1 MMFFVAKNY
10 LMFFGA
16 YACRIG
22 LICGIFSANP
32 YVFGGDGRR
41 KEVKGVCVVKI
52 TNKLRYFM
60 ASALMLFST
69 ISPLGSAV
77 PRAYAEDT
85 LPEPVTK
92 KTIVPN
98 GDGTYKITLS
108 VTGKA
113 SSSQDNTKANI
124 VVVFDSSGSMSYS
137 TTENRYEERNNGRF
151 GKVDGNYV
159 QLYYQSTNYWGEV
172 TYREV
177 GDYGN
182 HSTVYYRDESSDSGY
197 TQYNGTRYAQVALNR
212 LSVAKTAVNGLAEKL
227 LAYNTTTGVSDM
239 VQMAFIDFASN
250 VKTDTTHTTPTTS
263 APTTSLNTFKS
274 WVNATTADGGTN
286 WEDALTAANNV
297 SFGDN
302 DPVYIIFVSDG
313 NPTFRNSRYNNRAN
327 DCDEYQG
334 YGNNRTCVRW
344 GSGSSDP
351 NGYNLGAAQNVAAT
365 IVTSKTLYSVGVFGD
380 VSNMQNLNSNAI
392 YKDAANQAA
401 LEAAFNDIVKAITNS
416 LSLTGVT
423 FTDGITGMTEAVIE
437 GKAGDFTYMKGG
449 SVWTDAPAATYDEDT
464 KTVKWNL
471 GETVLQDGE
480 TASISF
486 NVYPSQES
494 IDLVADLNNGKKSYD
509 SLTDAQKAQ
518 IVQSGS
524 TYSLKTNTDSPSLK
538 YKVVQT
544 TTVNGVP
551 TTTTSPEKEITIE
564 NPPAVGLPTDKITLE
579 KLWEDSLDPSQR
591 EEICEDAQGN
601 PLEVCEVVMDFYK
614 DGQKYNPYNGE
625 GDDQNPAIHITKN
638 TNWKL
643 KNYISI
649 APGLMVA
656 EGQASY
662 DDVNHQVVTFNGT
675 KYAILRTGHEYY
687 FDEHDINSHY
697 QLTNYRYQPMEILY
711 DGELKLMNVKFTKD
725 SDGKITAVESMTAM
739 TTVSATN
746 TIKGGVNISKKVLDE
761 DNNEITDSKDAFDIK
776 VTLKKPDG
784 TTAYSDTDY
793 RIYYGENNPEY
804 ESHIVYEKDAQG
816 NFILDENGNK
826 IIKYSRTDHI
836 KETDGVIEESLYV
849 GDTIRVVNVDTD
861 VLYYVEE
868 SNIPKGYSLNGI
880 DYKIKYGA
888 DGAETNDTV
897 AKTVDGKNYYAVKG
911 NSASSAAVTNKY
923 VSGNLEI
930 SKTVN
935 VTSGNATT
943 AKAKKFG
950 FQIKLYTDN
959 TKANELTT
967 PYKVDGKDLY
977 IKSGDT
983 FTLGNG
989 ESIKL
994 LRLPEGAYY
1003 EIVEKGVYSG
1013 DELLEF
1019 TESNNYGYAQSS
1031 TGATGEIVKN
1041 TTKTAAFTNT
1051 YSVSGKVTIQAKK
1064 DLRGRNWLK
1073 DETFIFNLTGNGQDQ
1088 TAAVSEGKT
1097 AEFEVPIN
1105 NTGTFEY
1112 IIVEDIADMKG
1123 GLTRQTA
1130 KITAVVVATDNG
1142 DGTLSFTT
1150 AYRDGDTLECGE
1162 DEEDCDTTQN
1172 VIVNTYSS
1180 EGSIELGASKILT
1193 GRDWKD
1199 GEQYTF
1205 TLLHGTDVLGNEVVN
1220 KDKTTVTFD
1229 KITYTTEDVG
1239 NTFVYII
1246 RETSTLPGGVT
1257 NSGDITATVTL
1268 TDNNDGTITTTV
1280 VYTDKD
1286 GKETN
1291 TIINTYS
1298 ATGNVVLKANKAL
1311 VGRDW
1316 KEGETYYFVLKN
1328 ESGTEIERVP
1338 VKKDGEISFT
1348 ALNFT
1353 LADVGTHTYTITE
1366 EGLPTNEG
1374 MAKSDDITVTIII
1387 EDAGEGRLG
1396 IVESYSATTITNTYT
1411 SAGEITL
1418 QATKKLTG
1426 REWLDSDAF
1435 TFTLSGEG
1443 IEEQNRQATN
1453 GNKTVTF
1460 GKITYDQD
1468 DVKNKTTYTY
1478 TISETAGYQG
1488 KGLTKSGDITATVTL
1503 SDDGKGHISTSVVY
1517 KNADNE
1523 ESNIIENTYATSG
1536 SVVLEANK
1544 KLTGRPWDTDESYTF
1559 ALKQGDT
1566 VIETKEVSDGN
1577 LHVEFKEIE
1586 YTAAG
1591 TYTYKIEET
1600 DTLPSYMSQ
1609 NGPITVTVEVTD
1621 DNAGHLTATPRYS
1634 IEDKTITNTYT
1645 ATGSVQLEATKKI
1658 DGRDWLDTDEF
1669 DFELSGGN
1677 LTEPQTITLNKDKQ
1691 KAVFDVINYT
1701 EKDIAETYTYTIKET
1716 SAMPAGMT
1724 AGDALTVTVTVE
1736 DNKDGTLK
1744 ATAIYSNEEK
1754 VITNTYEANGKIQ
1767 LEATKEIVGRDWMK
1781 DLDEFEFKLSGNGV
1795 EDTQTVDV
1803 DHKTVKFEELSFDQ
1817 SDAGK
1822 TYTYTIEETTD
1833 LSDLSMTNSGVIT
1846 VKVTVTDKGNG
1857 ELEVSAVYE
1866 GGEGDKKNTIV
1877 NTYTANGTA
1886 GLDVKKVLEGRKWQS
1901 GESFEFG
1908 VFAEGS
1914 NDPIRTGTA
1923 TEDSQLIHFDLIE
1936 YDQDDYLKSD
1946 TYTYTIREISDLSG
1960 KGFGEPNEVVA
1971 TVTLTDDGKG
1981 NIESSVSY
1989 TNDDTI
1995 NNIYSAEG
2003 SIALKAEKAFVG
2015 ARTWQEG
2022 ECFSFVLK
2030 DESGDIDT
2038 QQVCADGEVTFEAL
2052 NFTEEDIDQTYTYT
2066 IAEDDNLPA
2075 GVSNDGDITVT
2086 VKISDNLDGSL
2097 KVTAEYAKGEEK
2109 TNKIIN
2115 TYETSSTD
2123 VTFHVDKSI
2132 DNQSGSDL
2140 DGKEFKFELVNADT
2154 NEVIQ
2159 TITITTDGETGEADF
2174 DAIEYTKVGTH
2185 NYIIREVNDE
2195 QPGFSYDESE
2205 YKIKVEV
2212 TDNYN
2217 EAQLEAKTTIT
2228 LDGAET
2234 SDIKFENPYKAEETS
2249 AVISVTK
2256 ILEGMN
2262 EGVEAVD
2269 FEFVLT
2275 NEDGE
2280 EETITI
2286 KPVDGEGEGEFSEIT
2301 FDKVGEYI
2309 YTVRENNTEEPG
2321 YTYDDS
2327 EFTVIINVEDNNGE
2341 LVATVSYLKDDE
2353 EADGIS
2359 FTNYY
2364 ATEDLIYEGVIMK
2377 KVLEGRDLQ
2386 DGEFSFEI
2394 YLDGELVT
2402 AGHNDADGVII
2413 FDDPITFT
2421 EPGTYTFTVKEN
2433 TDEEIEFVTFDENE
2447 YEFTIEV
2454 IDNGMGELEVVEDT
2468 SSEVIFTNKYEEPEP
2483 GKGENP
2489 RTLDDIMSAVAV
2501 FVISLFGLIGSVIF
2515 GKRFL
2520 KEEE

>member
-1 MMFFVAKNY
+1 M
-10 LMFFGA
+10 
-16 YACRIG
+16 
-22 LICGIFSANP
+22 
-32 YVFGGDGRR
+32 
-41 KEVKGVCVVKI
+41 KI

-69 ISPLGSAV
+69 ISPLGSAI

-85 LPEPVTK
+85 LPAPVTN

-108 VTGKA
+108 VTGRA
-113 SSSQDNTKANI
+113 SSSEQNKKAN
-124 VVVFDSSGSMSYS
+124 VVVIMDTSGSMSTEHNSYS
-137 TTENRYEERNNGRF
+137 YSAATYGRYGI
-151 GKVDGNYV
+151 VDNIYT
-159 QLYYQSTNYWGEV
+159 QLYYYSSGGYMTPAG
-172 TYREV
+172 YREV
-177 GDYGN
+177 GNNDN
-182 HSTVYYRDESSDSGY
+182 HSTVYYRQGVEYIEY
-197 TQYNGTRYAQVALNR
+197 TGTRYSRSNSRKSRLQIAKDATNTLAQ
-212 LSVAKTAVNGLAEKL
+212 TL
-227 LAYNTTTGVSDM
+227 LGYNNLTDESTDNDDLVEMTY
-239 VQMAFIDFASN
+239 IDFSSN
-250 VKTDTTHTTPTTS
+250 INTSKTHIDNPTN
-263 APTTSLNTFKS
+263 SLTTFKS
-274 WVNATTADGGTN
+274 WVNASSVATGNDAATN
-286 WEDALTAANNV
+286 WEAALDKV
-297 SFGDN
+297 SDITWGDN
-302 DPVYIIFVSDG
+302 DPVYVIFVSDG
-313 NPTFRNSRYNNRAN
+313 NPTFRLSKYNNNAR
-327 DCDEYQG
+327 DTEYLDQLG
-334 YGNNRTCVRW
+334 VYGT
-344 GSGSSDP
+344 GTDDP
-351 NGYNLGAAQNVAAT
+351 NGWNLGAAQVVAAEL
-365 IVTSKTLYSVGVFGD
+365 VKTKKLYAVGVFGD
-380 VSNMQNLNSNAI
+380 ANNMKDLNSSAT
-392 YKDAANQAA
+392 YKDATDQLA
-401 LEAAFNDIVKAITNS
+401 LEAAFADIAQSITNS
-416 LSLTGVT
+416 LALTGIT
-423 FTDGITGMTEAVIE
+423 FTDGITGMTEAAIE

-449 SVWTDAPAATYDEDT
+449 AVWNDAPAATYDENT
-464 KTVKWNL
+464 KTVQWNL
-471 GETVLQDGE
+471 GTTVLSNGE
-480 TASISF
+480 TASVSF

-518 IVQSGS
+518 IINNGG
-524 TYSLKTNTDSPSLK
+524 TYTLKTNTDSPSLK

-544 TTVNGVP
+544 TTVNGE
-551 TTTTSPEKEITIE
+551 TTTTISPEKEITIE

-614 DGQKYNPYNGE
+614 DGEKYNPYSG
-625 GDDQNPAIHITKN
+625 GDDQNPAIHITKD

-643 KNYISI
+643 ENYISI

-746 TIKGGVNISKKVLDE
+746 TIKGGINISKKVLDE
-761 DNNEITDSKDAFDIK
+761 DNNEITDSKDTFDIK

-816 NFILDENGNK
+816 NFVLDENGNK

-888 DGAETNDTV
+888 DGAETSDTV

-911 NSASSAAVTNKY
+911 NSASSAVVTNKY

-930 SKTVN
+930 SKTIN

-983 FTLGNG
+983 FTLGDG

-1019 TESNNYGYAQSS
+1019 TESNNYGYTQSS

-1112 IIVEDIADMKG
+1112 TIVEDIADMKG

-1374 MAKSDDITVTIII
+1374 MAKSDDITVTIKI

-1443 IEEQNRQATN
+1443 IEEQNRQATS

-1517 KNADNE
+1517 KNANNE

-1577 LHVEFKEIE
+1577 LHVEFKEIK

-1591 TYTYKIEET
+1591 TYTYKIVET

-1645 ATGSVQLEATKKI
+1645 ATGSIQLEATKKI

-1724 AGDALTVTVTVE
+1724 AGDALTVTVRVE

-1744 ATAIYSNEEK
+1744 VTAVYSNREK

-1781 DLDEFEFKLSGNGV
+1781 DLDEFEFKLSGNGF
-1795 EDTQTVDV
+1795 EDTKIATVDG
-1803 DHKTVKFEELSFDQ
+1803 KTVKFEELSFDQ

-1923 TEDSQLIHFDLIE
+1923 TEGSQLIHFDLIE

-1946 TYTYTIREISDLSG
+1946 TYTYTIKEISDLSG

-1989 TNDDTI
+1989 TSDDTI
-1995 NNIYSAEG
+1995 KNIYSAEG

-2052 NFTEEDIDQTYTYT
+2052 KFTEEDIDQTYTYT

-2097 KVTAEYAKGEEK
+2097 KATAEYAKGEEK

-2140 DGKEFKFELVNADT
+2140 DGKEFKFELVDADT
-2154 NEVIQ
+2154 NKVLQ
-2159 TITITTDGETGEADF
+2159 TITVTTDGETGEADF
-2174 DAIEYTKVGTH
+2174 DAIEYTEVGTH

-2228 LDGAET
+2228 LDGAEV

-2353 EADGIS
+2353 EADDIS

-2402 AGHNDADGVII
+2402 TGHNDADGVII

>member
-1 MMFFVAKNY
+1 M
-10 LMFFGA
+10 
-16 YACRIG
+16 
-22 LICGIFSANP
+22 
-32 YVFGGDGRR
+32 
-41 KEVKGVCVVKI
+41 KI
-52 TNKLRYFM
+52 TKRLKYFA
-60 ASALMLFST
+60 ASFLMLFST
-69 ISPLGSAV
+69 VTPLGGSLV
-77 PRAYAEDT
+77 PSVYAAGNPPATAPSNE
-85 LPEPVTK
+85 
-92 KTIVPN
+92 KTIKDN
-98 GDGTYKITLS
+98 GDGTYTIALS
-108 VTGKA
+108 VTGKTSTNSTSEVSKA
-113 SSSQDNTKANI
+113 NVILVMDTSSSMNNDAASTNHTYYAVPGTPDAPSSDGVAATYYRNDNGT
-124 VVVFDSSGSMSYS
+124 Y
-137 TTENRYEERNNGRF
+137 R
-151 GKVDGNYV
+151 
-159 QLYYQSTNYWGEV
+159 QLYYRNNAWRTSNS
-172 TYREV
+172 
-177 GDYGN
+177 N
-182 HSTVYYRDESSDSGY
+182 
-197 TQYNGTRYAQVALNR
+197 NGTVFTGQFYARSR
-212 LSVAKTAVNGLAEKL
+212 LWAVKH
-227 LAYNTTTGVSDM
+227 TM
-239 VQMAFIDFASN
+239 
-250 VKTDTTHTTPTTS
+250 TDTDGVIDSLLSQNVAGDAIKKDIVEIAIVDFGKAGATQQGFTT
-263 APTTSLNTFKS
+263 
-274 WVNATTADGGTN
+274 NATTLKNAINGLTTSQGTN
-286 WEDALTAANNV
+286 WEEGLQQAKILADAIKASQPNEAV
-297 SFGDN
+297 H
-302 DPVYIIFVSDG
+302 IIFLTDG
-313 NPTFRNSRYNNRAN
+313 EPTTHSGVYSVNTNYAQEWAFAN
-327 DCDEYQG
+327 DDARSIITAG
-334 YGNNRTCVRW
+334 YTLYGLFTW
-344 GSGSSDP
+344 GSGNSSHYLSSLIQYAYT
-351 NGYNLGAAQNVAAT
+351 GTG
-365 IVTSKTLYSVGVFGD
+365 
-380 VSNMQNLNSNAI
+380 NSNSTLQSEYQQYFTNASSTSTLI
-392 YKDAANQAA
+392 EA
-401 LEAAFNDIVKAITNS
+401 LKQIVNDIVTKVGYGGVE
-416 LSLTGVT
+416 LEDGVT
-423 FTDGITGMTEAVIE
+423 EMTHSNIKASTDGKVTGL
-437 GKAGDFTYMKGG
+437 KYYRSGG
-449 SVWTDAPAATYDEDT
+449 PYSTTANGGLGEEWADAPKATLNE
-464 KTVKWNL
+464 
-471 GETVLQDGE
+471 DGE
-480 TASISF
+480 VDWKLGDNFILEDGVTYTMTFI
-486 NVYPSQES
+486 VWPEQEAL
-494 IDLVADLNNGKKSYD
+494 DLVEKLNNGIVSYE
-509 SLTDAQKAQ
+509 SLTEDERGQ
-518 IVQSGS
+518 IKEIVSGDNK
-524 TYSLKTNTDSPSLK
+524 TYKLKTNTDFPTLT
-538 YKVVQT
+538 YKTVTT

-551 TTTTSPEKEITIE
+551 TTTESDYGTIEIE
-564 NPPAVGLPTDKITLE
+564 NPDPVDLYTREIALQ
-579 KLWEDSLDPSQR
+579 KLWEDTLDPSQR
-591 EEICEDAQGN
+591 EKEVGDIYLQFYRDGKEYAELPEYEVDDDGN
-601 PLEVCEVVMDFYK
+601 PIGIKISKIPGSSVWGAD
-614 DGQKYNPYNGE
+614 
-625 GDDQNPAIHITKN
+625 T
-638 TNWKL
+638 
-643 KNYISI
+643 ISI
-649 APGLMVA
+649 APGLMVS
-656 EGQASY
+656 EGHDAY
-662 DDVNHQVVTFNGT
+662 DSESGYDIVSATINGVTKN
-675 KYAILRTGHEYY
+675 YAILNPGHDYVFGE
-687 FDEHDINSHY
+687 EDINNHFE
-697 QLTNYRYQPMEILY
+697 LTNYTYHPMLV
-711 DGELKLMNVKFTKD
+711 DGVLMNVKFTK
-725 SDGKITAVESMTAM
+725 SGEHFTGVESAEEM
-739 TTVSATN
+739 TTISATN
-746 TIKGGVNISKKVLDE
+746 TIKGGINVSKKVVDE
-761 DNNEITDSKDAFDIK
+761 DNNVINDAKDEFDVKIH
-776 VTLKKPDG
+776 LINADG
-784 TTAYSDTDY
+784 TPFAYDY
-793 RIYYGENNPEY
+793 R
-804 ESHIVYEKDAQG
+804 VYTYTDG
-816 NFILDENGNK
+816 THTGD
-826 IIKYSRTDHI
+826 YVSRTGHI
-836 KETDGVIEESLYV
+836 CSTGTENDNCEKTTDQTGLIEETITV
-849 GDTIRVVNVDTD
+849 NDVIRVVNIPSGVM
-861 VLYYVEE
+861 YYVEE
-868 SNIPKGYSLNGI
+868 GNVPKGYSYDNTEYTI
-880 DYKIKYGA
+880 AYGGGTGSA
-888 DGAETNDTV
+888 DTI
-897 AKTVDGKNYYAVKG
+897 AKTENNKNYYAVKG
-911 NSASSAAVTNKY
+911 NSASSAVITNKY

-930 SKTVN
+930 SKTIN
-935 VTSGNATT
+935 FTSGNETT

-950 FQIKLYTDN
+950 FEIKIYTDI
-959 TKANELTT
+959 TKATELTT
-967 PYKVDGKDLY
+967 PYKIEGKTET
-977 IKSGDT
+977 ITSGGT
-983 FTLGNG
+983 FILGDG
-989 ESIKL
+989 ESIKIL
-994 LRLPEGAYY
+994 GLPEGAYY
-1003 EIVEKGVYSG
+1003 EVVEKGVYSG

-1019 TESNNYGYAQSS
+1019 TDENNYGYTQSS

-1073 DETFIFNLTGNGQDQ
+1073 DDTFIFNLTGNGQNQ

-1112 IIVEDIADMKG
+1112 TIVEDIADMKG

-1374 MAKSDDITVTIII
+1374 MAKSDDITVTIKI
-1387 EDAGEGRLG
+1387 EDAGEGVLG

-1443 IEEQNRQATN
+1443 IEEQNRQATS

-1517 KNADNE
+1517 KNANNE

-1923 TEDSQLIHFDLIE
+1923 TEGSQLIHFDLIE

-1995 NNIYSAEG
+1995 KNIYSAEG

-2052 NFTEEDIDQTYTYT
+2052 SFTEEDIDQTYTYT

-2140 DGKEFKFELVNADT
+2140 DGKEFKFELVDADT
-2154 NEVIQ
+2154 NKVLQ
-2159 TITITTDGETGEADF
+2159 TITVTTDGETGEADF

-2212 TDNYN
+2212 TDNYD
-2217 EAQLEAKTTIT
+2217 EAQLEVKTTIT

-2402 AGHNDADGVII
+2402 TGHNDADGVII